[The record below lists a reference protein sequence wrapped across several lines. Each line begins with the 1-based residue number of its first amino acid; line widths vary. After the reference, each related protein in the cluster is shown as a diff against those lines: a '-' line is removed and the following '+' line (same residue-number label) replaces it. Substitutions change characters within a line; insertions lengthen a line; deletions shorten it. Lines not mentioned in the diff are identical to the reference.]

1 MHISIDD
8 DLADKI
14 TIQNLLL
21 SLQINR
27 DQSEELLNKSIL
39 EPYESQDLA
48 DQLRAIRHYEM
59 VLSYYMTPEEYE
71 TRVGKKM
78 PQ

>member
-1 MHISIDD
+1 MILNIDD

-14 TIQNLLL
+14 TIQNLLQ

-59 VLSYYMTPEEYE
+59 VLSYYMTPGEYE
-71 TRVGKKM
+71 VRVGKKM